1 MIHQLFGRTRHGVAT
16 GEQQRLAEPSA
27 GINPPFPIYSFYATN
42 AWYNRAMTKIKAADF
57 KVSDAAEAMRKTG
70 AAIKHAFSIPKAKI
84 DAILAKEKAGKR
96 KRR

>member
-1 MIHQLFGRTRHGVAT
+1 
-16 GEQQRLAEPSA
+16 
-27 GINPPFPIYSFYATN
+27 
-42 AWYNRAMTKIKAADF
+42 MTKIKAADF